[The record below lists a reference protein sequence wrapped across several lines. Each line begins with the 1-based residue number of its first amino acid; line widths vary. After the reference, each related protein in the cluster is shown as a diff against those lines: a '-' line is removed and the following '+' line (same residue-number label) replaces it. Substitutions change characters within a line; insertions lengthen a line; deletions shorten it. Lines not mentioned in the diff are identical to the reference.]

1 MRKYRIMQ
9 TVFLYSCISCMT
21 MHVSAEPLVE
31 LKKISKYDYKE
42 REEDTSEPISE
53 WMGIPQHY
61 QNSVSDSTGRL
72 TVKTD
77 ADVIFSDVSGIDVVK
92 VTPHPLD
99 QEFIDLVTEI
109 FFPDAVIYDKR
120 ATWKSTKQELQE
132 LINELEG
139 YIAEGNYDP
148 YGSGKST
155 DGEFCYNIE
164 EDLERCKL
172 EYTIAPDDRQLIEKK
187 PSLFTDWEVI
197 YTSDGP
203 EKRLCPEF
211 EGIVQMPDGEIYDYV
226 LRSYESI
233 PLDIIITKREGE
245 EEKVSRWDED
255 LETTP
260 PADFTMEEAQIVA
273 EEKISEMGLDN
284 MKLTRGTFAKSEMV
298 DAYAPYIEQF
308 EEMGFDIDTITFG
321 YTRIYQPYVTEE
333 EGILVPVWDFFGE
346 KTAYPEI
353 ETYPYTSNYV
363 TPAKSLLTINAI
375 DGSVIDRSLGY

>member
-1 MRKYRIMQ
+1 MVTIASVLRY
-9 TVFLYSCISCMT
+9 
-21 MHVSAEPLVE
+21 
-31 LKKISKYDYKE
+31 KIPKYDYKE

-53 WMGIPQHY
+53 WLGIPQHY

-72 TVKTD
+72 TVKT
-77 ADVIFSDVSGIDVVK
+77 
-92 VTPHPLD
+92 
-99 QEFIDLVTEI
+99 
-109 FFPDAVIYDKR
+109 DAVIYDKR

-211 EGIVQMPDGEIYDYV
+211 DGIVQMPDGEIYDYV

-245 EEKVSRWDED
+245 EGKVSRWDED

-273 EEKISEMGLDN
+273 EEKIC
-284 MKLTRGTFAKSEMV
+284 
-298 DAYAPYIEQF
+298 IW
-308 EEMGFDIDTITFG
+308 DT
-321 YTRIYQPYVTEE
+321 
-333 EGILVPVWDFFGE
+333 
-346 KTAYPEI
+346 
-353 ETYPYTSNYV
+353 NY
-363 TPAKSLLTINAI
+363 LC
-375 DGSVIDRSLGY
+375 R